1 MPSDS
6 DSIEQLK
13 KSLYSRNTPDIRTR
27 RRFRATPEK
36 TDLPKDWE
44 HPAEKVSEP
53 KLNTEYRDHSI
64 SFFTKILI
72 GSAVFFL
79 ICLGLGAYLF
89 FNGSNLISA
98 NNLDIAINGPIS
110 IAGGTPFSFNVQV
123 TNKNNVKLTTVDLEV
138 DFPTGSVNPSDTT
151 KEQKT
156 YQTLMDDIDPGGVTE
171 RSVNADLYGQENST
185 KEITLK
191 VFYHVPGSNAT
202 FEKDKAYDVLVSSS
216 PLTMSISS
224 FSQVTAG
231 QKFDMTV
238 TLTSNSQ
245 STIKNVLMN
254 AVYPFGYSF
263 VSSDQK
269 PLADKATWNVGDITP
284 GQSKTI
290 TISGTLQG
298 QDQDSRV
305 FHFLAGAANA
315 GSPSVIGTEYIDTSE
330 TVTLQKPY
338 ITMTLSFSS
347 DDIGTGDYVGQ
358 FGKPITATISWFNN
372 LPDAVTN
379 AEIHL
384 QFSGNAFYKG
394 SVSGNGGFYDSSNNE
409 ITWDK
414 TNTSAFESIPAG
426 GSGSVIFNFTPQD
439 LSTPAAPV
447 MNPSINLSI
456 SVDGQRTSES
466 NVPQSLTESV
476 SRLVKVAS
484 NVALSA
490 QALYTTG
497 PFVNSGPFPLKAEAT
512 TTYTIVWTVGNSSN
526 AVSGASVSATLPEN
540 VTWIGPV
547 SPQSEN
553 VQYDAGSRTVTWNAG
568 TLTAYLGQNGQQQ
581 RQVSFQVG
589 LYPNVTNAGH
599 PLTLVNPATLSATD
613 NFTGITVYSSWGALT
628 TRLSTD
634 PGFQEGDDLVTK

>member
-1 MPSDS
+1 MPTDDS
-6 DSIEQLK
+6 DSIENLK

-27 RRFRATPEK
+27 RRFRASPEE

-53 KLNTEYRDHSI
+53 TLNTEYRDHSM
-64 SFFTKILI
+64 SFFTKIFI
-72 GSAVFFL
+72 GSAAFFL

-98 NNLDIAINGPIS
+98 NHLDVTINGPVS

-138 DFPTGSVNPSDTT
+138 DFPTGSVNPTNTT
-151 KEQKT
+151 NEQKT
-156 YQTLMDDIDPGGVTE
+156 YQTLMDDISPGGVTQ
-171 RSVNADLYGQENST
+171 RTVNADLYGQENST
-185 KEITLK
+185 KEITIK

-202 FEKDKAYDVLVSSS
+202 FEKDKTYDILISSS

-224 FSQVTAG
+224 FNQVTAG

-269 PLADKATWNVGDITP
+269 PLADKATWNVGDIAP

-290 TISGTLQG
+290 TLSGTLQG

-330 TVTLQKPY
+330 TVTLQKPF
-338 ITMTLSFSS
+338 ITTTISFDSNDTS
-347 DDIGTGDYVGQ
+347 TGDYVGQ
-358 FGKPITATISWFNN
+358 FSKPINVTISWFNN
-372 LPDAVTN
+372 LPDAVSN

-384 QFSGNAFYKG
+384 QLSGSAFGKAG
-394 SVSGNGGFYDSSNNE
+394 VVANGGLYDSASGE

-414 TNTSAFESIPAG
+414 TNTPALQSIPAS
-426 GSGSVIFNFTPQD
+426 GSGSITFAIEPQD
-439 LSTPAAPV
+439 LGTLAIPIT
-447 MNPSINLSI
+447 NPSIHLSI

-466 NVPQSLTESV
+466 NVPQALTESV
-476 SRLVKVAS
+476 SRSIKIAS
-484 NVALSA
+484 SIALSA
-490 QALYTTG
+490 QALHTTG
-497 PFVNSGPFPLKAEAT
+497 PFINSGPFPPRAEAT
-512 TTYTIVWTVGNSSN
+512 TTYTIIWTIANSS
-526 AVSGASVSATLPEN
+526 G
-540 VTWIGPV
+540 
-547 SPQSEN
+547 
-553 VQYDAGSRTVTWNAG
+553 
-568 TLTAYLGQNGQQQ
+568 
-581 RQVSFQVG
+581 
-589 LYPNVTNAGH
+589 
-599 PLTLVNPATLSATD
+599 
-613 NFTGITVYSSWGALT
+613 
-628 TRLSTD
+628 
-634 PGFQEGDDLVTK
+634 